1 MCVIAIKKRGV
12 EFPKDDSISAM
23 WDTNSDGAGFMYAHK
38 DKVII
43 EKGFMKL
50 SDFQNAIK
58 KVSKAIKKDGV
69 NMTDIPMVL
78 HFRIT
83 THGGTSPQLTHPF
96 PISSQ
101 ERHLKALDL
110 TCDLGLVHN
119 GIISSITTQVGLS
132 DTATYIANILTPL
145 AYMKNDFYMS
155 KEGKTIM
162 ENTIGASK
170 FAFLDKFGNIETLGD
185 FKNGTKHDT
194 TNILFSNLNHEWDF
208 KGTSTCYGHGTYKD
222 SRALT
227 PYYGSST
234 LPYEDYDEEVSVIKL
249 PVGVYLANTTY
260 GTIAKPLE
268 IKEKDNFFMDKY
280 GDLYLQNKYKVGY
293 LSPSYYYDTAYIK
306 DKGGAFITID
316 ADYFSGATKILKKVG
331 Y

>member
-12 EFPKDDSISAM
+12 EFPKDESISAM

-58 KVSKAIKKDGV
+58 KVSKLLKKDGV
-69 NMTDIPMVL
+69 NMTDVPMVL

-110 TCDLGLVHN
+110 TCDLGLAHN

-132 DTATYIANILTPL
+132 DTATYIANVLTPL

-208 KGTSTCYGHGTYKD
+208 SGTSTFYGYGNYKD

-227 PYYGSST
+227 PYYDSST
-234 LPYEDYDEEVSVIKL
+234 LPYDDYDEEVSVVKL
-249 PVGVYLANTTY
+249 PVGVYLGNTTY
-260 GTIAKPLE
+260 GTINKPLE
-268 IKEKDNFFMDKY
+268 IKDTDNFYMDKH
-280 GDLYLQNKYKVGY
+280 GDLYIGNKYKTGY

-306 DKGGAFITID
+306 GKDGRFITID
-316 ADYFSGATKILKKVG
+316 ADYFNGATKTTKKVG